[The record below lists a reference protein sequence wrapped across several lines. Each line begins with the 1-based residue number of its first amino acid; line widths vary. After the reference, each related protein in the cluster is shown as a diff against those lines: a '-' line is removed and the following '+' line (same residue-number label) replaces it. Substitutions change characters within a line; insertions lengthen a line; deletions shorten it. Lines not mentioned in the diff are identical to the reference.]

1 MSLDKNNRIAQLEAL
16 AGKLAVAWLNQSLIE
31 DLVEDELPQNRTE
44 AYLAQDLMSKQI
56 GQSISGWKVGATSA
70 KMRELDGHTDVIPG
84 RIFKSVTY
92 HGRQVKL
99 PIERFPRARV
109 ETEFAFRLLADCP
122 IDQAPWSAEDLI
134 ERVVLHPAIEII
146 GNRHVLPNGSK
157 EQKSLMTIA
166 DNGGGIGFVFGE
178 AYENWRDL
186 DFQNHH
192 IKLSVDGSEPA
203 ENFLGELRGA
213 PLKAL
218 ADLLN
223 HLAQRGYSL
232 HFGDYV
238 STGTAT
244 VPQPFQKGSVVN
256 ADFGTVGS
264 ITLQFG

>member
-1 MSLDKNNRIAQLEAL
+1 MSLVKNNRIAQLEAL

-44 AYLAQDLMSKQI
+44 AYLVQDLMSRQI

-70 KMRELDGHTDVIPG
+70 KMRQLDGHTDVIPG

-146 GNRHVLPNGSK
+146 GNRHVLPNSSK
-157 EQKSLMTIA
+157 EKKSLMTIA

-232 HFGDYV
+232 HVGDYV
-238 STGTAT
+238 STGAAT

-256 ADFGTVGS
+256 ADFGNAGS

>member
-1 MSLDKNNRIAQLEAL
+1 
-16 AGKLAVAWLNQSLIE
+16 
-31 DLVEDELPQNRTE
+31 P
-44 AYLAQDLMSKQI
+44 
-56 GQSISGWKVGATSA
+56 
-70 KMRELDGHTDVIPG
+70 H
-84 RIFKSVTY
+84 
-92 HGRQVKL
+92 
-99 PIERFPRARV
+99 
-109 ETEFAFRLLADCP
+109 
-122 IDQAPWSAEDLI
+122 
-134 ERVVLHPAIEII
+134 
-146 GNRHVLPNGSK
+146 GSK

-213 PLKAL
+213 PLNAL
-218 ADLLN
+218 ADLMN

-232 HFGDYV
+232 HIDDYV
-238 STGTAT
+238 STGAAT

-256 ADFGTVGS
+256 ADFGNAGS

>member
-1 MSLDKNNRIAQLEAL
+1 MSLDKNNRSAQLEAL
-16 AGKLAVAWLNQSLIE
+16 ASKLAAAWLNQSLIE
-31 DLVEDELPQNRTE
+31 NLAEDELPQNRSE

-92 HGRQVKL
+92 HGRQITL
-99 PIERFPRARV
+99 PMERFPRARV
-109 ETEFAFRLLADCP
+109 ETEFAFRLLNDCTV
-122 IDQAPWSAEDLI
+122 DQAPWSAEDLT

-146 GNRHVLPNGSK
+146 GNRHVLPHGSK
-157 EQKSLMTIA
+157 EQMSLMTIA

-178 AYENWRDL
+178 AYENWQDL

-192 IKLSVDGSEPA
+192 IQLSVDGSEPA

-223 HLAQRGYSL
+223 HLAQRGFSL
-232 HFGDYV
+232 HVGDYV
-238 STGTAT
+238 STGAAT

>member
-1 MSLDKNNRIAQLEAL
+1 MSLDKNNKIAQLEAL

-44 AYLAQDLMSKQI
+44 AYLVQDLMNRQI

-99 PIERFPRARV
+99 PIERFSRARV

-122 IDQAPWSAEDLI
+122 IDQAPWSAKDLI

-146 GNRHVLPNGSK
+146 GNRHVLPHGSK
-157 EQKSLMTIA
+157 EQKSLMTIG

-178 AYENWRDL
+178 ACENWRDL
-186 DFQNHH
+186 NFQNHH

-223 HLAQRGYSL
+223 HLAQRGY
-232 HFGDYV
+232 
-238 STGTAT
+238 
-244 VPQPFQKGSVVN
+244 
-256 ADFGTVGS
+256 
-264 ITLQFG
+264 

>member
-1 MSLDKNNRIAQLEAL
+1 MSLDKNNRSAHLAAL
-16 AGKLAVAWLNQSLIE
+16 AGKLAAAWLNQSLIE

-99 PIERFPRARV
+99 PMERFPRARV

-146 GNRHVLPNGSK
+146 GNRHVLPHGSK

-178 AYENWRDL
+178 AYENWQDL

-192 IKLSVDGSEPA
+192 IQLSVDGSEPA

-223 HLAQRGYSL
+223 HLAQRGFSL
-232 HFGDYV
+232 HVGDYV
-238 STGTAT
+238 STGAAT

-256 ADFGTVGS
+256 ADFGTVGL